1 MAKNGKKIKAILD
14 LLTVELVKGILYW
27 QIAARLYPRFAHID
41 FTNSPALLSGTYQA
55 CYNRALLCLAKLG
68 IYERE
73 SVSIEYLLN
82 CASQN
87 LKAFRYVKR
96 DELDATIM
104 HHRHLLAERK
114 PFLEKVKVLRDRI
127 LAHLDR
133 KHINEPEIIN
143 PLQIQPGEIEQ
154 TFEIFLEIINCYKGY
169 YDQTTIDLATRK
181 QELGDDIDKY
191 VGSI

>member
-1 MAKNGKKIKAILD
+1 MVKNGKKIKAILD

-82 CASQN
+82 CGSQN
-87 LKAFRYVKR
+87 LKAFRYVR
-96 DELDATIM
+96 CDELDATIM

-114 PFLEKVKVLRDRI
+114 AFFEKVKLLRDRI

-133 KHINEPEIIN
+133 KHINEPEIIKR
-143 PLQIQPGEIEQ
+143 LQIQPDEIEQ
-154 TFEIFLEIINCYKGY
+154 TFETFLEILNCYKGY

-181 QELGDDIDKY
+181 QELQDDIDKF